1 MGMTAVR
8 HTPPGGLDWS
18 KHALFLDFD
27 GTLAPLADHPGDVRL
42 PARIVPVLHAALAAT
57 GGAVAVLSGRAL
69 ADLDPHLPPRI
80 TVRAGS
86 HGAEMTGI
94 HGIDTQPGD
103 LSGPAKP
110 LAALAAAHDLLIEAK
125 PGAVALHYRSR
136 PDLGPLVRRT
146 VDEAVIPGLRALHG
160 NMVSEIARA
169 DIDKGTALAALMAR
183 PPFAGR
189 VPVMIGDDVTDEDGF
204 RRAQAMGGAG
214 LHIGAGP
221 TVALWRL
228 PTIDAA
234 HDWLARTLTGT
245 PARTEGAAP

>member
-1 MGMTAVR
+1 M
-8 HTPPGGLDWS
+8 S
-18 KHALFLDFD
+18 KVTTGRLLREMIDLNSLTYYPDPYYKCIQFSSYDRRSVA
-27 GTLAPLADHPGDVRL
+27 AD
-42 PARIVPVLHAALAAT
+42 
-57 GGAVAVLSGRAL
+57 
-69 ADLDPHLPPRI
+69 
-80 TVRAGS
+80 
-86 HGAEMTGI
+86 
-94 HGIDTQPGD
+94 
-103 LSGPAKP
+103 
-110 LAALAAAHDLLIEAK
+110 ALAAAHDLLIEAK